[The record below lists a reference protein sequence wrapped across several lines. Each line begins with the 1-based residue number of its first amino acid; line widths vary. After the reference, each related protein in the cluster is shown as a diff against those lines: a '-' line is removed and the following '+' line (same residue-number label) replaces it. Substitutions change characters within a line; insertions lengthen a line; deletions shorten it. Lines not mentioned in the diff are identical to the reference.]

1 MKLVKYNEYREG
13 FDNIDQP
20 YYGDEDEESL
30 YDDSSLNDKYIN
42 LDEIDE
48 EDEDDEDDTK
58 ENKWN
63 LLGDDS
69 DSEREDGIEHL
80 ASLIRQMIRLSKI
93 DDFYV
98 FTNEDDISIQFVL
111 NKTER
116 FTSMMKIL
124 GLLKKIGTDTL
135 IQYDSDVD
143 LWETKDGRPLLT
155 VDFYYDSNKK
165 GSYSLSSNSTYTS
178 SAINPIKLVRD
189 EKNSTNST
197 TKFKDELFGGLD
209 DKSNSTNLDGGWDTP
224 F

>member
-1 MKLVKYNEYREG
+1 MKLIKYNEYREG
-13 FDNIDQP
+13 FDDIDQP

-30 YDDSSLNDKYIN
+30 YDSNE
-42 LDEIDE
+42 LDGIEEI
-48 EDEDDEDDTK
+48 EDEDDEE
-58 ENKWN
+58 ENDKGWN
-63 LLGDDS
+63 LLDDDS
-69 DSEREDGIEHL
+69 EKEDGIEHL

-116 FTSMMKIL
+116 FASMMKIL

-135 IQYDSDVD
+135 IQYNSDVD

-155 VDFYYDSNKK
+155 VDFYYDSKKK
-165 GSYSLSSNSTYTS
+165 GSYEITNYTPPRISSSNTDNY
-178 SAINPIKLVRD
+178 N
-189 EKNSTNST
+189 
-197 TKFKDELFGGLD
+197 
-209 DKSNSTNLDGGWDTP
+209 TP

>member
-1 MKLVKYNEYREG
+1 MKLIKYNEYREG
-13 FDNIDQP
+13 FDDIDQP

-30 YDDSSLNDKYIN
+30 YDDN
-42 LDEIDE
+42 LDGLEEIEDQEEEEE
-48 EDEDDEDDTK
+48 EDK
-58 ENKWN
+58 SWN
-63 LLGDDS
+63 LLDE
-69 DSEREDGIEHL
+69 DSEKEDGIEHL

-135 IQYDSDVD
+135 IQYNSDVD

-165 GSYSLSSNSTYTS
+165 GSYSITNYFPPVSTKGSSN
-178 SAINPIKLVRD
+178 I
-189 EKNSTNST
+189 
-197 TKFKDELFGGLD
+197 D
-209 DKSNSTNLDGGWDTP
+209 DYNEP